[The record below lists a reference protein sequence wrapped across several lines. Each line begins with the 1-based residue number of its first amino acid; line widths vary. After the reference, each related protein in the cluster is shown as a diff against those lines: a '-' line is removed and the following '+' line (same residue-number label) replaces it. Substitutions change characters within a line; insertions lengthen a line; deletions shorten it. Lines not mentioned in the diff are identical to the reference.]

1 MIQESFVDDS
11 GLALLHTTI
20 HRPSIVAAFQD
31 NDLVEISE
39 DCGRFVATKPVI
51 ELCTH
56 IQSNDLQRRGRP
68 IPAILSTSPHSI
80 LSH

>member
-1 MIQESFVDDS
+1 MIQDWHCD
-11 GLALLHTTI
+11 TTI

-39 DCGRFVATKPVI
+39 IVGDLFATKPII
-51 ELCTH
+51 ELYTIYNQMTCKH
-56 IQSNDLQRRGRP
+56 VVVQSLP
-68 IPAILSTSPHSI
+68 FLSHPPHSI